1 MHRVAA
7 ALAVEDV
14 DHAIEAGL
22 LDCEPCPDCTP
33 HCQVSVI
40 RARDERR
47 FALAARERFRARE
60 ARLQRLAAER
70 DARRAAR
77 PRPAAPDTSAT
88 EPARPALPAAAA
100 AALAR
105 ARARA
110 AGTRTS

>member
-14 DHAIEAGL
+14 DRAIEAGL

-70 DARRAAR
+70 DARRA
-77 PRPAAPDTSAT
+77 
-88 EPARPALPAAAA
+88 
-100 AALAR
+100 
-105 ARARA
+105 
-110 AGTRTS
+110 